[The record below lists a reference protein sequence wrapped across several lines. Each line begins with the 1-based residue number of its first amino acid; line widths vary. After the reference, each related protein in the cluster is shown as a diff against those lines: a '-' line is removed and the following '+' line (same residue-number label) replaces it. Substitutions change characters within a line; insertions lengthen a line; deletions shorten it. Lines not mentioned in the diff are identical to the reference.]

1 MHFEP
6 CTQCNGRAHGQLI
19 ATNEH
24 VCPQTDH
31 PAVQLA
37 LERARTG
44 SRPGRR
50 TDGCRLGLVV
60 EGGGMRGCVSAGSLM
75 ALYQLG
81 LKCAEP

>member
-1 MHFEP
+1 MTNQSN
-6 CTQCNGRAHGQLI
+6 CHG
-19 ATNEH
+19 
-24 VCPQTDH
+24 PQTDH
-31 PAVQLA
+31 PAVELA

-44 SRPGRR
+44 SRPGHR

-81 LKCAEP
+81 LKCALLLMTIN

>member
-1 MHFEP
+1 ME
-6 CTQCNGRAHGQLI
+6 
-19 ATNEH
+19 
-24 VCPQTDH
+24 
-31 PAVQLA
+31 LA

-81 LKCAEP
+81 LKCVILTSLLCDHDLYFRRAIVL

>member
-1 MHFEP
+1 ME
-6 CTQCNGRAHGQLI
+6 
-19 ATNEH
+19 
-24 VCPQTDH
+24 
-31 PAVQLA
+31 LA

-44 SRPGRR
+44 SRPGNR

-81 LKCAEP
+81 LKCVRRTAPPSIPRSAHRG

>member
-1 MHFEP
+1 M
-6 CTQCNGRAHGQLI
+6 
-19 ATNEH
+19 
-24 VCPQTDH
+24 PQTDH
-31 PAVQLA
+31 PAVELA

-44 SRPGRR
+44 SRPGNR

-81 LKCAEP
+81 LKCVRRTAPPSIPRSAHRG